1 VSESELAKLGVDPI
15 PGDNPAGED
24 IQFDDDFQAIRQE
37 VAKIG
42 SVTGE
47 AVSWSEV
54 VDKGTAILS
63 GKCKHIQV
71 GVFLCQGLFEREGLD
86 GLETGLTVCHGL
98 LSNFWDAMYPP
109 LKRKKGRIEAF
120 AWLAERSGEVAAKMS
135 VSSGDLERLKS
146 IGELIGKIEGVLTEK
161 LGSDAPSLGDLRRQM
176 TEKARDLE
184 SKLKAAEAKAAAK
197 QAAAASGTP
206 EIETVEDAKKA
217 LNTLRQNAK
226 SIADFFRKSNP
237 TDPLPYRFIR
247 AVFFSSV
254 PALPPH
260 KDGVTQIPAPPP
272 DIVTRIEEGLG
283 KSDFASVIETVENRF
298 STSIF
303 WLDLHR
309 YILAAME
316 IAGEEYAAA
325 REAVADEVG
334 LFFKRLPEAAELKF
348 ANGTPFASPETVNVL
363 GQLAAQSGGGGGGAP
378 SSGGDGGNDAL
389 TESSREARKLV
400 GKKKLPQAI
409 KILQE
414 GLGQTGEKR
423 GQFLWRLELARICL
437 EAGEVKLAVPQLEYL
452 ANQIDQHHLE
462 EWEPLLSREVY
473 STLYVAQQRM
483 AKMIRTPS
491 PELAEKLQTLHA
503 RLCRVDVAAA
513 LAIDGKK

>member
-24 IQFDDDFQAIRQE
+24 IQFDDDFEAIRQE
-37 VAKIG
+37 VGKLD

-47 AVSWSEV
+47 TVSWSEV
-54 VDKGTAILS
+54 VDKGTEILAKKS
-63 GKCKHIQV
+63 KQIQV
-71 GVFLCQGLFEREGLD
+71 AVYLCLGLFERD
-86 GLETGLTVCHGL
+86 GLAGLQAGLAICHGL
-98 LSNFWDAMYPP
+98 LSNYWDTMYPP
-109 LKRKKGRIEAF
+109 VKRKRGRIEAF
-120 AWLAERSGEVAAKMS
+120 AWLAERGGKAAAGTPA
-135 VSSGDLERLKS
+135 SSGDLERLKS
-146 IGELIGKIEGVLTEK
+146 IGELIGKIESLLTEK
-161 LGSDAPSLGDLRRQM
+161 LESDAPSLGDLRRDM
-176 TEKARDLE
+176 TEKARTLE
-184 SKLKAAEAKAAAK
+184 SKAKAAEAKAAAK

-206 EIETVEDAKKA
+206 EIESVEDAKKS

-226 SIADFFRKSNP
+226 SVADFYRKNKP

-254 PALPPH
+254 SALPPH

-272 DIVTRIEEGLG
+272 DIVTRLEENLG
-283 KSDFASVIETVENRF
+283 KSDFAAVIETAENRF
-298 STSIF
+298 SSSLF

-309 YILAAME
+309 YVLAAME
-316 IAGEEYAAA
+316 IAGEEYAEA
-325 REAVADEVG
+325 REAVADETG

-348 ANGTPFASPETVNVL
+348 ANGTPFASPETVDLL
-363 GQLAAQSGGGGGGAP
+363 GQLAAQSGGGGAP
-378 SSGGDGGNDAL
+378 VSADDGCDNAL
-389 TESSREARKLV
+389 TDAARKARKLA

-414 GLGQTGEKR
+414 GIGQTGEKR

-473 STLYVAQQRM
+473 STLYVAQQRI
-483 AKMIRTPS
+483 AKMTRTPS
-491 PELAEKLQTLHA
+491 PDLAEKLKTLHA
-503 RLCRVDVAAA
+503 RLCRIDVAAA